1 MSERLREWRTGWPT
15 LLGAALGAA
24 AGISLFGN
32 ISGLFIKPLTEAFGW
47 GRGQIA
53 LGGIGALIVSLMGPW
68 IGAAVDRWGARPFV
82 LAGGFLFGLTY
93 LMLALMPGPFWAYL
107 AIMVFVG
114 FLAGPATA
122 PLVFMRPLVAS
133 FDHGRG
139 LALAV
144 GISGNAFVAI
154 AILPI
159 LQHVIAGWGW
169 RAGYGMMA
177 PIAVIMG
184 LTSWYF
190 LGRRGGKAVEVA
202 VAPVEATPVTGL
214 SAREGFRDPRF
225 WLMGLCMITVSLA
238 IGAFASQLQPLLSDR
253 GIPGSTAAWIGSW
266 YLATVVVGRLVCG
279 ALLDRLWSPGVAA
292 VAMALPILGASI
304 FLLPAPPFWLLVG
317 GATLIGLSQGADGDV
332 LAFFAARYFG
342 LKAYGVLMGTL
353 GLIAGLAGVAGAVMG
368 GTVFDR
374 TGNYDPMIHLVM
386 GLSVGAAASIL
397 VSGLVRGRN
406 FATPSAVTIEETA
419 TERSAGL

>member
-1 MSERLREWRTGWPT
+1 
-15 LLGAALGAA
+15 
-24 AGISLFGN
+24 
-32 ISGLFIKPLTEAFGW
+32 
-47 GRGQIA
+47 
-53 LGGIGALIVSLMGPW
+53 
-68 IGAAVDRWGARPFV
+68 V
-82 LAGGFLFGLTY
+82 LAGGALFGLTY
-93 LMLALMPGPFWAYL
+93 LMLAFMPGPFWAYL

-122 PLVFMRPLVAS
+122 PLVFMRPLVAN

-159 LQHVIAGWGW
+159 LQHVIAVWGW

-177 PIAVIMG
+177 PIALIMG

-190 LGRRGGKAVEVA
+190 LGRHGGKPVEVEA
-202 VAPVEATPVTGL
+202 APVTAGPVSGL

-225 WLMGLCMITVSLA
+225 WLMGLCMMTVSLA

-279 ALLDRLWSPGVAA
+279 ALLDRLWAPGVAA
-292 VAMALPILGASI
+292 AAMALPILGAAA
-304 FLLPAPPFWLLVG
+304 FLLPAPPFWLLVS

-353 GLIAGLAGVAGAVMG
+353 GLIAGLSGVAGAVMG
-368 GTVFDR
+368 GTIFDR
-374 TGNYDPMIHLVM
+374 TGNYDLMIHLVM
-386 GLSVGAAASIL
+386 GLSAAAAASVL